1 MAKKNRSRSKKSV
14 SSAKPRSYSQLYK
27 GDNTVPTTAR
37 DAAPSV
43 AATAATKSASSDAV
57 SVEQSDD
64 RSNWRSEYAYVVK
77 DMRMLTIVS
86 AVLFAL
92 IIVAGF
98 FM

>member
-27 GDNTVPTTAR
+27 NDNTIPATANNT
-37 DAAPSV
+37 
-43 AATAATKSASSDAV
+43 ATAAAEKKSATPTADV
-57 SVEQSDD
+57 QTDD
-64 RSNWRSEYAYVVK
+64 RSNWKNEYAYVVQ

-86 AVLFAL
+86 VVLFAL

-98 FM
+98 FI